1 MYYTGSSFFSDDY
14 RLYLEHFDHKGPA
27 YYAFLNVVGNI
38 IGFGPFKALVSI
50 FLTSLLFCITVMQI
64 CKKFGHGI
72 VFQTIILLC
81 CGNLLHYQNTNS
93 SIAIFQGTLLLIAF
107 YFLKKQIENGDYRFL
122 FLSLLFW
129 SLSFQTRID
138 SILFAPIYLLSKPIY
153 KGFFKNVFSYH
164 C

>member
-1 MYYTGSSFFSDDY
+1 
-14 RLYLEHFDHKGPA
+14 
-27 YYAFLNVVGNI
+27 
-38 IGFGPFKALVSI
+38 
-50 FLTSLLFCITVMQI
+50 MQI

-153 KGFFKNVFSYH
+153 KGFFKNVFFLSLLGITISFIVLISFSYYFSLISMIITKQILFLIKFIDH
-164 C
+164 RGLPG